1 MKTSPPSLP
10 RCPPHTL
17 ISSLLSEQTMADPS
31 LMHNFLNHQH
41 QQYPSSSTST
51 PTKKSSTNLPQY
63 PSSYRHFPCLFCPRR
78 FYTSQALG
86 GHQNAHRR
94 ERAAQRR
101 NNKTLN
107 TPISTDPSL
116 RIPSSFVNHNHPA
129 TTSPPAVPFLN
140 QYHQLQ
146 ALDPM
151 MNRNYQ
157 FPLPSSGVCVS
168 VPQYGMLYGG
178 SAATTSLEHDIGYGN
193 DLSAT
198 DDDPNVVT
206 ENVDLTLRL

>member
-1 MKTSPPSLP
+1 
-10 RCPPHTL
+10 
-17 ISSLLSEQTMADPS
+17 MADPS

-41 QQYPSSSTST
+41 QQHPSSTST
-51 PTKKSSTNLPQY
+51 PTKKSSTNLPIY
-63 PSSYRHFPCLFCPRR
+63 PSSYRHFQCLFCPRR
-78 FYTSQALG
+78 FYTPQALG

-116 RIPSSFVNHNHPA
+116 RKHSSFVNHNHPE
-129 TTSPPAVPFLN
+129 TTSPPAVTFLN

-146 ALDPM
+146 ALDPV

-157 FPLPSSGVCVS
+157 FPLPSSGVYVS
-168 VPQYGMLYGG
+168 VPQYGMLYDG
-178 SAATTSLEHDIGYGN
+178 SAATTSLEHDTGYRN
-193 DLSAT
+193 DLSAA

-206 ENVDLTLRL
+206 AKIDLTLRL